1 MRVRL
6 YLHLVWRLI
15 AVVRNWPVY
24 WLNHFGYTKGEV
36 SYKLRNGLTITSRA
50 FAIDGGALNDVW
62 FDESYEP
69 NHFGIPFDWS
79 TCRTIVDIGAN
90 IGTFTTYAGFKS
102 PNAAIVAVEPEPD
115 NLNMLE
121 RNVRANNFGNRVTI
135 VPAAI
140 GGSDGTV
147 TLHITEK
154 SSGGHSLYH
163 KYGKTRDVEVP
174 LVGLLT
180 LLVNHHIGVLDFL
193 KLDCEGGE
201 YDALY
206 SLSPEVLSRI
216 RFMAVEYHHF
226 SPDPRHTPDQ
236 LRAFLTQNG
245 FVIKPGKKSMFFAQ
259 NANPAA

>member
-6 YLHLVWRLI
+6 YVHLVWRLI
-15 AVVRNWPVY
+15 VVVRNWPVY
-24 WLNHFGYTKGEV
+24 WLNRFGYTKNNV
-36 SYKLRNGLTITSRA
+36 TYQLRNGLSITSRA

-69 NHFGIPFDWS
+69 NHFGIAFDWS
-79 TCRTIVDIGAN
+79 ACKTIVDIGAN
-90 IGTFTTYAGFKS
+90 IGTFTTYAGYKS
-102 PNAAIVAVEPEPD
+102 PQAAIVAVEPEPN
-115 NLNMLE
+115 NLVMLKG
-121 RNVRANNFGNRVTI
+121 NVEANHFQNRVTV

-140 GGSDGTV
+140 GGQDGTV

-163 KYGKTRDVEVP
+163 RYGKTSDVDVAMIS
-174 LVGLLT
+174 LRSLLT
-180 LLVNHHIGVLDFL
+180 KHNIGVLDFL

-206 SLSPEVLSRI
+206 SLSPQELARI

-245 FVIKPGKKSMFFAQ
+245 FVIQPGKKSMFFAK
-259 NANPAA
+259 NAKPAA